1 MPEGATG
8 VGHLTTDDA
17 ERIWAKIWGLKGQS
31 GVLSWKRTRA
41 ALPVQLE
48 VDICA
53 VQHEAPLEGLRC
65 IYQQELQKAMGQWT
79 TCTDQ
84 GFQVDRRRFFG
95 KPSFYLASKFL
106 SNTKETLMR
115 LEEKSFVLRVA

>member
-1 MPEGATG
+1 MGKNLGVKGA
-8 VGHLTTDDA
+8 
-17 ERIWAKIWGLKGQS
+17 IWG
-31 GVLSWKRTRA
+31 A
-41 ALPVQLE
+41 QLE
-48 VDICA
+48 KDPSCSPGA
-53 VQHEAPLEGLRC
+53 AGGGYLCSAARGSLEGLRC